1 MPDYWV
7 KNDGDYFVLMNG
19 SEIVADGF
27 ECRADAWDYVASLA
41 DMNEDTF

>member
-7 KNDGDYFVLMNG
+7 KWTVEGYVLMNG
-19 SEIVADGF
+19 SEIVKGEF
-27 ECRADAWDYVASLA
+27 ECRADAWDYVASLD